1 VADPCDERSSEG
13 GSRSSGTIAA
23 RVAQPQLGTEPL
35 NPATREATVG
45 LVQKVKRAFGRRRPK
60 GESGASEKSRDKRSA
75 STDESLPGGASG
87 REAAE
92 APPQRAAEL
101 AD

>member
-1 VADPCDERSSEG
+1 
-13 GSRSSGTIAA
+13 
-23 RVAQPQLGTEPL
+23 VAQPQLGTEPL
-35 NPATREATVG
+35 NPATREAIVG

-60 GESGASEKSRDKRSA
+60 GEAGASKKSRDKRSA